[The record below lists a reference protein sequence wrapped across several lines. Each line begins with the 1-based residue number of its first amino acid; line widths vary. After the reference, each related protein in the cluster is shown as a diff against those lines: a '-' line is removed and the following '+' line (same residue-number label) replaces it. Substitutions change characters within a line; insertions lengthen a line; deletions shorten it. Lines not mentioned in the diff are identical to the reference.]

1 VGDEAGQDGIAVEP
15 LPDEAIVVRYGEM
28 RDQDLTVSVWAE
40 HDDSGRWGLSVLCQA
55 NLTALQLVNMK
66 PLRHRIFRVSTVGAV
81 KGIGLDV
88 LPDDEDAPH
97 AWVSGTQIRPSDRR
111 ATRGVGN
118 RDYVRKTVRTRW
130 ALDPAR
136 SN

>member
-1 VGDEAGQDGIAVEP
+1 VEPPVGDEAGQDGIAVEP

-28 RDQDLTVSVWAE
+28 KDQDLTVSVWAE
-40 HDDSGRWGLSVLCQA
+40 HDDNGRWGLSVLCQA

-97 AWVSGTQIRPSDRR
+97 AWVLYLEEPSPQDWDNLR
-111 ATRGVGN
+111 AVFGGFEAN
-118 RDYVRKTVRTRW
+118 PH
-130 ALDPAR
+130 AG
-136 SN
+136 